1 MMISY
6 LMYILSLMY
15 KNAHI
20 SKELGH
26 KILCRFHIMYNIKP
40 RPLFGCFFLSNFSVK
55 EYNIT
60 DDPNS
65 EEDSSDVISM
75 KNY

>member
-40 RPLFGCFFLSNFSVK
+40 RPLFDCFFLSNFSVK

-65 EEDSSDVISM
+65 EEDSSDKSSA
-75 KNY
+75 